1 MGGVV
6 ALEFHA
12 DRVRIGVLGLVDDG
26 IGLGELPRRGNV
38 EKSILGGRR
47 NSLNDI
53 GDQAI

>member
-1 MGGVV
+1 VGGIV

-12 DRVRIGVLGLVDDG
+12 DRVRIGVLSLVDDG
-26 IGLGELPRRGNV
+26 IRLGELPRRGNV

-47 NSLNDI
+47 NSLNNI